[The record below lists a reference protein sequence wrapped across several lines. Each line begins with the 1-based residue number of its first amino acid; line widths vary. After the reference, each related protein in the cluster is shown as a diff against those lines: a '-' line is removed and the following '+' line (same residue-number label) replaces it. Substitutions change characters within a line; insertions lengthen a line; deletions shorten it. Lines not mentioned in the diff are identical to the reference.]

1 MQKILKEWT
10 TKMRYCLTRDDIKL
24 ARALANKRN
33 RIVHN
38 EETLSCAYEGLV
50 KAANTYDSSRG
61 YKFSTYAYRL
71 MNNSITEGLNMMR
84 LDMGNSHIWRV
95 TKVGDRPELKSQVT
109 KDEFFKTIPVEDN
122 TPEQISSKQN
132 RDLVLRYLNRL
143 PKEERQVLEMRYG
156 LNDTWRIYTRKEIA
170 SKLNMSICTVERRER
185 KGLEKL
191 RSWMQIEGVL
201 DVYA

>member
-1 MQKILKEWT
+1 
-10 TKMRYCLTRDDIKL
+10 MRHYLTRDDIKL
-24 ARALANKRN
+24 AKALANKRN

-71 MNNSITEGLNMMR
+71 INNSITEGLNMMR

-95 TKVGDRPELKSQVT
+95 TKVGDRPELKSQAT
-109 KDEFFKTIPVEDN
+109 KDEFFKTIPVEDS
-122 TPEQISSKQN
+122 TIEQISSKQN

-156 LNDTWRIYTRKEIA
+156 LNDTWRVYTRKEIA

-191 RSWMQIEGVL
+191 RSWMRIEGVL
-201 DVYA
+201 DIYA

>member
-1 MQKILKEWT
+1 MKHYLTKE
-10 TKMRYCLTRDDIKL
+10 DINL

-71 MNNSITEGLNMMR
+71 MNNSITEGLNMIR

-122 TPEQISSKQN
+122 TTEQISSKQN

-156 LNDTWRIYTRKEIA
+156 LNNTWRVYTRKEIA

>member
-1 MQKILKEWT
+1 MKHYLS
-10 TKMRYCLTRDDIKL
+10 RDDIKL
-24 ARALANKRN
+24 AKALANKRN

-71 MNNSITEGLNMMR
+71 INNSITEGLNMIR

-109 KDEFFKTIPVEDN
+109 KDEFFKTIPVEDSII
-122 TPEQISSKQN
+122 EQISSKQN

-156 LNDTWRIYTRKEIA
+156 LNDTWRVYTRKEIA